1 MHYIQAKHHGG
12 ASNKPVTRLVIH
24 STCPDV
30 GFPSAS
36 RAGRAES
43 TANYFADSSRP
54 ASAHYVC
61 DVSTTIQCLHED
73 VVGYHAPP
81 NSHSIGIEIC
91 SDGGSRASFRNPNHA
106 YTREQWLS
114 PQVWPAVERAAVLAR
129 DICKRNGIP
138 IHKLSTSEV
147 KAGHSGI
154 CGHNNVSDAFHQS
167 DHDDPGPYFPWDKFI
182 AAVNGSKV
190 SSEGALSM
198 SDVNSLTNLIKSSH
212 DQLHH
217 DIGVVQTQNGNLKKE
232 LDLLSWIK
240 NPVSGKL
247 YRTKD
252 ALWSVWRY
260 VFEANDRIKK
270 LEERVDLLS
279 QVLNPV
285 SGKLYKTKD
294 ALWSM
299 WRYILEVND
308 RVKNIEDRINADDK
322 KVK

>member
-1 MHYIQAKHHGG
+1 MRYIQAKHHGG
-12 ASNKPVTRLVIH
+12 ASNKPVKRLVIH

-43 TANYFADSSRP
+43 TANYFAGSSRP

-61 DVSTTIQCLHED
+61 DVSTTVQCLSED

-91 SDGGSRASFRNPNHA
+91 SDGGSHASFSNPNHA

-129 DICKRNGIP
+129 DVCKRNGIP

-147 KAGHSGI
+147 KAGQSGI
-154 CGHNNVSDAFHQS
+154 CGHDNVSGAFHKS

-182 AAVNGSKV
+182 AAVNGTRV
-190 SSEGALSM
+190 TSEGALSM
-198 SDVNSLTNLIKSSH
+198 SDVNSLTKLIKASNE
-212 DQLHH
+212 QLHH
-217 DIGVVQTQNGNLKKE
+217 DIGVVQTQNGKLKKE
-232 LDLLSWIK
+232 VDLLSWVK

-247 YRTKD
+247 
-252 ALWSVWRY
+252 WR
-260 VFEANDRIKK
+260 
-270 LEERVDLLS
+270 
-279 QVLNPV
+279 
-285 SGKLYKTKD
+285 TKD

-299 WRYILEVND
+299 WYYILELRN
-308 RVKNIEDRINADDK
+308 RVQKIEDSINAIDK